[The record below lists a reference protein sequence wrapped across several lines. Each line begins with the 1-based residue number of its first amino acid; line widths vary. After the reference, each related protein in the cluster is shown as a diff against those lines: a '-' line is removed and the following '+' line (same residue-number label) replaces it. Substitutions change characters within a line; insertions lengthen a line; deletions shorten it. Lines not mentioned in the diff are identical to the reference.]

1 MDHSAKPAGNVPPAD
16 IVSADERIAA
26 TSRLVRKA
34 VGVPPIARWQ
44 YQGNTSVLVESY
56 LFPSRARVA
65 LPRFQVPIIGIQLDG
80 RKVVFKNDL
89 AASAQGA
96 ARDFPYSIPNR
107 CVLIPP
113 DTESF
118 WTPGPGS
125 VNLSGVYVSGQGEAA
140 IRKILNGSREPVML
154 KDTILVSLT
163 RQMLNLATDRR
174 PLLGGYDDRL
184 VDYFVAHLQW
194 LSNAPLATRLVRNT
208 TYDATMSGIFL
219 LIEKN
224 IEQPLTIEM
233 LAAKANMSP
242 ALFRKR
248 FTATAG
254 MSVHS
259 YVLKERVE
267 RACELID
274 ECNLPLAA
282 IAAQCGFSSQ
292 SHMTKIFRRELGT
305 TPSELRR
312 RFDSEATQPELAGDT
327 SPLPHEGKVR
337 SSRPH

>member
-1 MDHSAKPAGNVPPAD
+1 MGNSGQQLAAGKADDDAK
-16 IVSADERIAA
+16 IVAA
-26 TSRLVRKA
+26 SRLVRDA
-34 VGVPPIARWQ
+34 VGVPPVVRWH
-44 YQGNTSVLVESY
+44 YRGEPPVLIESY
-56 LFPSRARVA
+56 LFPSRAQVA
-65 LPRFQVPIIGIQLDG
+65 LPKFQVPIIGIQLDG
-80 RKVVFKNDL
+80 RKVVFNKDEPL
-89 AASAQGA
+89 P
-96 ARDFPYSIPNR
+96 ARAGDFPYSIPNR

-113 DTESF
+113 DSESY

-125 VNLSGVYVSGQGEAA
+125 VTLCGVYVGGQGEEA
-140 IRKILNGSREPVML
+140 IRRILNGSREPVML
-154 KDTILVSLT
+154 KDTILVALA
-163 RQMLNLATDRR
+163 RQMLNLASDRR
-174 PLLGGYDDRL
+174 PSQGGYDNHL

-208 TYDATMSGIFL
+208 TYDATISGIFL

-259 YVLKERVE
+259 YVMKERIE

-274 ECNLPLAA
+274 ECNLPLAT
-282 IAAQCGFSSQ
+282 IAVQCGFSSQ
-292 SHMTKIFRRELGT
+292 SHMTKIFRRELGA
-305 TPSELRR
+305 TPAELRR
-312 RFDSEATQPELAGDT
+312 RSDSDAAARGEATEQAT
-327 SPLPHEGKVR
+327 LPAHGGKAR
-337 SSRPH
+337 TPWSQGSNH